1 MVKTSYSDLG
11 IEADVS
17 AFLAEP
23 WRSLQEADMVVA
35 RSGALTVSELAAAGR
50 GALLVPFA
58 SAAGNHQEFNARSL
72 ERVGGAAVLTEDQ
85 ATPKRV
91 AELVGEV
98 LCDPQKMI
106 RMGAAASTMARPN
119 AARRIAD
126 RVLAIGGGQ

>member
-1 MVKTSYSDLG
+1 VVKTSYSDLG

-35 RSGALTVSELAAAGR
+35 RSGELTVSELAAAGR

-85 ATPKRV
+85 ATSKMV
-91 AELVGEV
+91 AELLGEV
-98 LCDPQKMI
+98 LGDRQKMVT
-106 RMGAAASTMARPN
+106 MGAAAASMARPD

-126 RVLAIGGGQ
+126 RILAIGGGK

>member
-1 MVKTSYSDLG
+1 
-11 IEADVS
+11 
-17 AFLAEP
+17 
-23 WRSLQEADMVVA
+23 MVVA

-58 SAAGNHQEFNARSL
+58 LAAGNHQEFNARSL

-85 ATPKRV
+85 ATPKKV
-91 AELVGEV
+91 AEFIGEV
-98 LCDPQKMI
+98 LGDPQKI
-106 RMGAAASTMARPN
+106 IKMGAAASTLARPD